1 MIKIKTNRLLL
12 KKPKQRDQNNLIEL
26 LNNWEVVKWLSHVPF
41 PYTQNDARNW
51 LQEVQRENLNLNIFL
66 EDELIGGIGLTL
78 DQKENYELGYWLG
91 EEFWGRGYATEAG
104 IALLNKAY
112 LITNPKG
119 ILATYM
125 TENTSSGKVL
135 AKLGFSIVGEGVK
148 YSASRKKDVP
158 IMYME
163 FKKEKN

>member
-51 LQEVQRENLNLNIFL
+51 LKEVQRENLNLNIFL

-78 DQKENYELGYWLG
+78 DQKENYELGYLLG
-91 EEFWGRGYATEAG
+91 E
-104 IALLNKAY
+104 
-112 LITNPKG
+112 
-119 ILATYM
+119 
-125 TENTSSGKVL
+125 
-135 AKLGFSIVGEGVK
+135 
-148 YSASRKKDVP
+148 
-158 IMYME
+158 
-163 FKKEKN
+163 